1 MGVMNDLL
9 TNDLFPQATLP
20 VTLQGQ
26 IDLEGFRRAARGLL
40 AQNILPG
47 QVSWH
52 CSTTPAEGL
61 PSAGTAQGPAPSDA
75 PAVAVPPEF
84 LALCQAV
91 ILHSNPQRFSL
102 LYRLL
107 WRLVHEPELRH
118 NQLDADVA
126 LARQMAE
133 EVRHDMQKMKA
144 QLRFH
149 SVQDDLFKTRP
160 QGGPLHVA
168 WFEPEHHIVEAVA
181 PLFGRRFAHMR
192 WAILTPQCSVEAD
205 YLGPQNARH
214 AVQAD
219 AGLAAVQPHEA
230 LAALRF
236 RRGADKGTAP
246 SADASE
252 QRWLTF
258 YEQVFHPD
266 RLRRRMMQK
275 EQPRHSRKS
284 RPRATPGAPAGA
296 RKSHA
301 GRGPGAAG
309 TSGASQAPNHSL
321 SL

>member
-9 TNDLFPQATLP
+9 TNDLFPQALLP

-26 IDLEGFRRAARGLL
+26 ADYEGFRCAARGLL
-40 AQNILPG
+40 AQNILPD
-47 QVSWH
+47 QVSWQ
-52 CSTTPAEGL
+52 CGSTPPEG
-61 PSAGTAQGPAPSDA
+61 AQAPGAVPSDA
-75 PAVAVPPEF
+75 PAISVPPEYV
-84 LALCQAV
+84 ALCQLAV
-91 ILHSNPQRFSL
+91 MHRSPQRFNL

-118 NQLDADVA
+118 NQLDTDMA

-149 SVQDDLFKTRP
+149 SVQDDTFKSRP

-168 WFEPEHHIVEAVA
+168 WFEPEHHIMDAVA
-181 PLFGRRFAHMR
+181 PLFAKRFAHMR
-192 WAILTPQCSVEAD
+192 WAILTPESSVEAD
-205 YLGPQNARH
+205 YLGPQSFGRADTGPAVAKAR
-214 AVQAD
+214 
-219 AGLAAVQPHEA
+219 EA

-236 RRGADKGTAP
+236 RPGADKSAVP

-275 EQPRHSRKS
+275 EQPRHYSKN
-284 RPRATPGAPAGA
+284 RPRATPTSTAGPRKNHAA
-296 RKSHA
+296 RGS
-301 GRGPGAAG
+301 GAAG
-309 TSGASQAPNHSL
+309 ASRAPNRSL
-321 SL
+321 SI